1 MPVSPRS
8 LLAHALERL
17 DGVGRISAGRLLRYF
32 ESYEA
37 LTSFPREQVL
47 TRLKSAPNGG
57 RLVDRLFDRAEME
70 PILANSAAELG
81 ALTATGI
88 TPLAAGDPGW
98 PAGIALLPAAEQ
110 PNLLYVYG
118 ATGVLRRPLVA
129 FFGKATLRTEAFEYA
144 QGLAVFLASRG
155 IHPVIGAAHGFDVVL
170 AKLSA
175 SPESPAAAL
184 MTCACGLAQIAPPV
198 RPTVSATVR
207 AGGALMSSFAL
218 HHPHYPHQDDDQALL
233 MAATA
238 SAGVFLDPAPGEPAW
253 KALEWML
260 ATHQPVFA
268 TTDGN
273 HALPKAVH
281 LLASDMDQEWVA
293 ASLTLT

>member
-118 ATGVLRRPLVA
+118 ATGVLR
-129 FFGKATLRTEAFEYA
+129 
-144 QGLAVFLASRG
+144 
-155 IHPVIGAAHGFDVVL
+155 
-170 AKLSA
+170 
-175 SPESPAAAL
+175 
-184 MTCACGLAQIAPPV
+184 
-198 RPTVSATVR
+198 
-207 AGGALMSSFAL
+207 
-218 HHPHYPHQDDDQALL
+218 
-233 MAATA
+233 
-238 SAGVFLDPAPGEPAW
+238 
-253 KALEWML
+253 
-260 ATHQPVFA
+260 
-268 TTDGN
+268 
-273 HALPKAVH
+273 
-281 LLASDMDQEWVA
+281 
-293 ASLTLT
+293 